1 MNINV
6 ECPEHIDS
14 TWEEA
19 CNMIQKLKR
28 TRAETL
34 KRICALQ
41 PPSQDLKT
49 NLETLTI
56 QDPSPP
62 SYDAATSN
70 SSTATPTEGAKPQTY
85 SELAAALDNLQ
96 VENSNKEKQVSLI
109 YTQQNVRIY
118 FISPDGT
125 VAALPDLL
133 VLNIFS
139 ILAGKLRFTGV
150 THQGSI
156 LKFLNLQKNWM
167 KIHHQ
172 HLFRLVNGYI
182 H

>member
-14 TWEEA
+14 SWEEA

-41 PPSQDLKT
+41 PSSQDVKT
-49 NLETLTI
+49 NIETATS
-56 QDPSPP
+56 QTTQEPSPP
-62 SYDAATSN
+62 SYYEATSN
-70 SSTATPTEGAKPQTY
+70 SSTATPTENAQPQTY

-96 VENSNKEKQVSLI
+96 VENSDKEKQVSFI
-109 YTQQNVRIY
+109 YSQQNVGIY

-139 ILAGKLRFTGV
+139 LLEGKL
-150 THQGSI
+150 
-156 LKFLNLQKNWM
+156 KFSGFIWPDLC
-167 KIHHQ
+167 
-172 HLFRLVNGYI
+172 
-182 H
+182 